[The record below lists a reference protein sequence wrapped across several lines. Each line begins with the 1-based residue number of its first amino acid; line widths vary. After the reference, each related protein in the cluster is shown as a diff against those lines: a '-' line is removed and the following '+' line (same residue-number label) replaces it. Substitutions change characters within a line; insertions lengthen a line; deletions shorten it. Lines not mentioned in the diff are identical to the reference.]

1 MFFLN
6 PPNLFSYFFYKIKNV
21 SLKVQISAIFQILK
35 WRRSTAMLDAFSIK
49 GNAFACNSIE
59 FSHQ

>member
-6 PPNLFSYFFYKIKNV
+6 PPNLFSYFFYKNKNV
-21 SLKVQISAIFQILK
+21 SLKVQMLLFFKSECGVGQSLCYMHYPSK
-35 WRRSTAMLDAFSIK
+35 AMLLT
-49 GNAFACNSIE
+49 CNSIE